1 MARAYLNSVSF
12 PARTLAE
19 SLVALGNLKTGIA
32 HLIERK
38 AIAFP
43 VMCSVRVPQLALSP
57 DYETLAQGMQVDGG
71 RHRDTILFFLN
82 VLDQQSPAQ
91 SALSEELQ
99 TEMNPHLVEE
109 TLTTPFDDDFASVLV
124 ASALDDGVL
133 LSLGTS
139 DRWSQDRVAYELMT
153 NTGGLR
159 AVEVDNVC
167 DRATSE
173 IVAGRADVA
182 QRQYLFENWDA
193 LTGGATRA
201 PQLDEW
207 FVECRKSPGLE
218 QVIMRSVSI
227 AHAKGYRPDGDLVK
241 KLQTEGSTSV
251 FEIRAWFDGSNN
263 VRILFGRD
271 QNGRALYGYGGR
283 KSHENW
289 YDAAIPQAIDWI
301 AG

>member
-1 MARAYLNSVSF
+1 MSRAYLNSVSF
-12 PARTLAE
+12 PSSTLAD
-19 SLVALGNLKTGIA
+19 SLVGLGHLRAGIA

-38 AIAFP
+38 VISFP
-43 VMCSVRVPQLALSP
+43 VMCSVRVPRLALSP
-57 DYETLAQGMQVDGG
+57 TYETLAQGMQVDGG
-71 RHRDTILFFLN
+71 RHRDTIFFFLN

-91 SALSEELQ
+91 RALSAELQ
-99 TEMNPHLVEE
+99 AEMSPHLVEE
-109 TLTTPFDDDFASVLV
+109 TLTTPFDNDFASVLV
-124 ASALDDGVL
+124 ASALDDGIL

-139 DRWSQDRVAYELMT
+139 DRWRQDRVVYELMT

-173 IVAGRADVA
+173 IVADRADA
-182 QRQYLFENWDA
+182 ARREYLFENWDA
-193 LTGGATRA
+193 LTGSATRA

-207 FVECRKSPGLE
+207 FAECRKSPGLE
-218 QVIMRSVSI
+218 QVIMRSVAI
-227 AHAKGYRPDGDLVK
+227 AYAKSYRPDGDLVK
-241 KLQTEGSTSV
+241 KLQTEGSTSL
-251 FEIRAWFDGSNN
+251 FEIRAWFNGSNN
-263 VRILFGRD
+263 VRLLFGRD

-301 AG
+301 TD